1 MESALR
7 CPLAASR
14 SSGIP
19 ACAFEECSG
28 WLKTIALLRKVRH
41 RGVNKV
47 HWALPSPALSTIWCA
62 CETWLPQ
69 FQRREWRSM
78 RVFTSIEL
86 APEATKNTGN
96 QTFNIINNEP
106 QREKHAAY
114 QFFRSL
120 LVLLCYK
127 LYTCERKRYVS

>member
-1 MESALR
+1 
-7 CPLAASR
+7 
-14 SSGIP
+14 
-19 ACAFEECSG
+19 
-28 WLKTIALLRKVRH
+28 
-41 RGVNKV
+41 
-47 HWALPSPALSTIWCA
+47 
-62 CETWLPQ
+62 
-69 FQRREWRSM
+69 M

-127 LYTCERKRYVS
+127 KASHKKDNPRVVGAGP

>member
-1 MESALR
+1 
-7 CPLAASR
+7 
-14 SSGIP
+14 
-19 ACAFEECSG
+19 
-28 WLKTIALLRKVRH
+28 
-41 RGVNKV
+41 
-47 HWALPSPALSTIWCA
+47 
-62 CETWLPQ
+62 
-69 FQRREWRSM
+69 M

-120 LVLLCYK
+120 LG
-127 LYTCERKRYVS
+127 